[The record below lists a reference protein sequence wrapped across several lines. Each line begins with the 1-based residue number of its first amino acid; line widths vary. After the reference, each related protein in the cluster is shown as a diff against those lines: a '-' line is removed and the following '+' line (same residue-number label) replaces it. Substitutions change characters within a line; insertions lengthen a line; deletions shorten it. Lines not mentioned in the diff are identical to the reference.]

1 MSALLEVE
9 DLHTEFATRS
19 GAVHAL
25 NGVSFTVGKG
35 EIVGVVGESGSGKS
49 TAVRSIIR
57 LVQPPGRVT
66 AGSARLD
73 GTDLLALGAEPL
85 RQTRGRDIG
94 FVAQNPFGALNP
106 VYKIEKQFR
115 NVVRAHRKAS
125 KQEVRELATEL
136 LRATGIPDPERVL
149 AGYAHELSGGMAQR
163 VVIAIA
169 LCLNPKLLIADEPTT
184 ALDLTVQRQLLDMIR
199 DLVREAERSML
210 LVTHDLSVV
219 GSYCD
224 RVVVMYAGKVV
235 EQGPTEQVFTHPSHP
250 YTAALLAAVPG
261 AGAAPVALRGTVP
274 NLIDYPRGCPYADRC
289 ALSSDRCA
297 DEAPELRELA
307 TGRRVSCHQPI
318 EEEARRA
325 IAAR

>member
-1 MSALLEVE
+1 MSTLLEVE

-19 GAVHAL
+19 GTVHAL
-25 NGVSFTVGKG
+25 NGVSFTVGHG

-57 LVQPPGRVT
+57 LVQPPGHVT

-73 GTDLLALGAEPL
+73 GTDLLALRAEAL
-85 RQTRGRDIG
+85 RRLRGREIG

-106 VYKIEKQFR
+106 VYRVEKQFR

-125 KQEVRELATEL
+125 KAEVRELATKL

-169 LCLNPKLLIADEPTT
+169 LCLDPKLLIADEPTT

-235 EQGPTEQVFTHPSHP
+235 EQGPTEQVFTRPSHP

-261 AGAAPVALRGTVP
+261 SGTAPVALRGTVP
-274 NLIDYPRGCPYADRC
+274 NLIDYPGGCPYADRC
-289 ALSSDRCA
+289 ARSHDRCA
-297 DEAPELRELA
+297 TEAPELREVVA
-307 TGRRVSCHQPI
+307 GRRVSCHQPI
-318 EEEARRA
+318 EEEARSA